1 MFINNNECMPS
12 FLTLIK
18 IFMFLNNNERMPIVS
33 ISLNEEILKQID
45 SLQKNLGF
53 SGRSD
58 AIRAGIR
65 SFVAEEKQKEN
76 LSGNVNA
83 ILLVVH
89 NDEYDNQVNGI
100 KHSYED
106 LITTHLHSKIEGDK
120 CMELFMLK
128 GEADS
133 VSSITKDFQINKKMD
148 TVKLVAL

>member
-1 MFINNNECMPS
+1 
-12 FLTLIK
+12 
-18 IFMFLNNNERMPIVS
+18 MFLNNNVGMPIVS
-33 ISLNEEILKQID
+33 ISLTEEILKEID
-45 SLQKNLGF
+45 TLQKNLGF

-65 SFVAEEKQKEN
+65 SFVSEEKQKES

-133 VSSITKDFQINKKMD
+133 VSDITKDFQINKKMD
-148 TVKLVAL
+148 TVKLVTL

>member
-1 MFINNNECMPS
+1 
-12 FLTLIK
+12 
-18 IFMFLNNNERMPIVS
+18 MFLNNILRMPIVS
-33 ISLNEEILKQID
+33 ISLTEEILREID

-65 SFVAEEKQKEN
+65 SFVSEEKQKED

-128 GEADS
+128 GEAGS
-133 VSSITKDFQINKKMD
+133 VSSITKDFQINKRMD
-148 TVKLVAL
+148 TVKLVTL

>member
-1 MFINNNECMPS
+1 
-12 FLTLIK
+12 
-18 IFMFLNNNERMPIVS
+18 MPIVS
-33 ISLNEEILKQID
+33 ISLTEEILREID
-45 SLQKNLGF
+45 ALQKNLGF

-65 SFVAEEKQKEN
+65 SFVSEEKQKEN

-106 LITTHLHSKIEGDK
+106 LLTTHLHSKIEGDK

-128 GEADS
+128 GEAES
-133 VSSITKDFQINKKMD
+133 VSSITKDFQINKRMD

>member
-1 MFINNNECMPS
+1 
-12 FLTLIK
+12 
-18 IFMFLNNNERMPIVS
+18 MPIVS
-33 ISLNEEILKQID
+33 ISLTEEILKEID
-45 SLQKNLGF
+45 TLQKNLGF

-65 SFVAEEKQKEN
+65 SFVSEEKQKEN

>member
-1 MFINNNECMPS
+1 
-12 FLTLIK
+12 
-18 IFMFLNNNERMPIVS
+18 MPIVS
-33 ISLNEEILKQID
+33 ISLTDEILKEID
-45 SLQKNLGF
+45 TLQKSLGF

-65 SFVAEEKQKEN
+65 SFVSEEKQKED

-89 NDEYDNQVNGI
+89 NDEYDDQVNGI

-133 VSSITKDFQINKKMD
+133 VTSITKDFQINKRMD
-148 TVKLVAL
+148 TVKLVTL

>member
-1 MFINNNECMPS
+1 
-12 FLTLIK
+12 
-18 IFMFLNNNERMPIVS
+18 MFLNNNEHMPIVS
-33 ISLNEEILKQID
+33 ISLTEEILKEID
-45 SLQKNLGF
+45 TLQKNLGF

-65 SFVAEEKQKEN
+65 SFVSEEKQKEN

-128 GEADS
+128 GEAEA
-133 VSSITKDFQINKKMD
+133 VSTITKDFQINKKMD
-148 TVKLVAL
+148 TVKIVTL

>member
-1 MFINNNECMPS
+1 
-12 FLTLIK
+12 
-18 IFMFLNNNERMPIVS
+18 MPIVS
-33 ISLNEEILKQID
+33 ISLTEEILKEID

-65 SFVAEEKQKEN
+65 SFVSEEKQKEN
-76 LSGNVNA
+76 LFGNVNA

-133 VSSITKDFQINKKMD
+133 VSSITKDFQINKRMD
-148 TVKLVAL
+148 TVKLVTL

>member
-1 MFINNNECMPS
+1 MV
-12 FLTLIK
+12 
-18 IFMFLNNNERMPIVS
+18 LNNNEHMPIVS
-33 ISLNEEILKQID
+33 ISLNDEILKQID

-65 SFVAEEKQKEN
+65 SFVSEEKQKED

-89 NDEYDNQVNGI
+89 NDEYDNQVTEI

-106 LITTHLHSKIEGDK
+106 LITMHLHSKIEGDK
-120 CMELFMLK
+120 CMELFILK
-128 GEADS
+128 GESDP
-133 VSSITKDFQINKKMD
+133 VGEITKMFQINKKMD

>member
-1 MFINNNECMPS
+1 
-12 FLTLIK
+12 
-18 IFMFLNNNERMPIVS
+18 MFLNNIRHMPIVS
-33 ISLNEEILKQID
+33 ISLTEEILKEID

-58 AIRAGIR
+58 AIRAGTR
-65 SFVAEEKQKEN
+65 SFVSEEKQKEN

-128 GEADS
+128 GEAES
-133 VSSITKDFQINKKMD
+133 VSSITKDFQINKRMD